1 MKMKITLTWN
11 GNSYELSSHRKDD
24 GDSFQ
29 QHDEYMRK
37 FRLAHPGMETT
48 KLQDAE
54 VDDFLVSLPIRTT
67 KLAKYARN

>member
-11 GNSYELSSHRKDD
+11 GNVYELSSRCKDD